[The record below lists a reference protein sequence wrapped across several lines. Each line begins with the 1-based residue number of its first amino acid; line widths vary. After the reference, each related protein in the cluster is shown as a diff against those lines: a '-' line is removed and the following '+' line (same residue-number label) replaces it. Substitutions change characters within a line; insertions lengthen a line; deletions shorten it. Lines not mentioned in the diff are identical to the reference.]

1 MTVIDI
7 EGKFNENSYLIDT
20 KLMNVEKSL
29 AHYVVENDGMRLM
42 IDIGISSI
50 PARKMI
56 KRMKDM
62 GIFPIHKIILTHSH
76 WDHMQGVEIIKKLM
90 KETDIEILA
99 SEKALNSLRNP
110 NTMNDVFKNGFF
122 KFHLTPTD
130 DVIPLKEG
138 DIIDLNGL
146 KLEIFNFFGHTPDCI
161 AVFDEKNKNIFVGD
175 AIINT
180 VGNKPFLPPF
190 LPPAFNE
197 EALLITYQK
206 LRNLKG
212 KLNSISLG
220 HFGVLTDNDFNKIV
234 DEMED
239 FYFKVKELIIK
250 WYHENPS
257 IESIASK
264 YLESIHP
271 NPNVPVEL
279 FKMPVG
285 WLVKGLKMSS
295 FIKN

>member
-7 EGKFNENSYLIDT
+7 EGKFNDNSYLIDT
-20 KLMNVEKSL
+20 RLMNVEKNL
-29 AHYVVENDGMRLM
+29 AHYVVENDNMRLM

-50 PARKMI
+50 PARKMV

-62 GIFPIHKIILTHSH
+62 GIYPIHKIILTHSH
-76 WDHMQGVEIIKKLM
+76 WDHMQGVEKIKKLM
-90 KETDIEILA
+90 KETDIEIMA
-99 SEKALNSLRNP
+99 SEKALNSLKNP
-110 NTMNDVFKNGFF
+110 NPMNDVFKNDFF
-122 KFHLTPTD
+122 KFHLTPTN

-146 KLEIFNFFGHTPDCI
+146 KLEILNFFGHTPDCI

-175 AIINT
+175 AIIN
-180 VGNKPFLPPF
+180 VIDNKPYLPPF
-190 LPPAFNE
+190 MPPAFNE
-197 EALLITYQK
+197 EALLETYQK
-206 LRNLKG
+206 LRNMKN

-220 HFGVLTDNDFNKIV
+220 HFGVLTDEDFNRVI
-234 DEMED
+234 DEMEE
-239 FYFKVKELIIK
+239 FYFKVKDSIIK

-257 IESIASK
+257 IESITSK
-264 YLESIHP
+264 YIKTIIA
-271 NPNVPVEL
+271 NPDIPVEM

-285 WLVKGLKMSS
+285 WLVKGLEMSG

>member
-1 MTVIDI
+1 MAVIDK
-7 EGKFNENSYLIDT
+7 EGKFNDNSYLIDT
-20 KLMNVEKSL
+20 RLMNQEKNL

-50 PARKMI
+50 PARKMV

-110 NTMNDVFKNGFF
+110 DTMNDVFKNDFF
-122 KFHLTPTD
+122 KFHLKATD

-175 AIINT
+175 AIIN
-180 VGNKPFLPPF
+180 VIDNRPYLPPF
-190 LPPAFNE
+190 MPPAFNE

-206 LRNLKG
+206 LRNMKG
-212 KLNSISLG
+212 KLNSISLC
-220 HFGVLTDNDFNKIV
+220 HFGVFTDNDFNKIV
-234 DEMED
+234 DEMEE
-239 FYFKVKELIIK
+239 FYFRVKDSIIK
-250 WYHENPS
+250 WYYENPS
-257 IESIASK
+257 IESITSK
-264 YLESIHP
+264 YIKTIIS
-271 NPNVPVEL
+271 NPDIPVEM

-285 WLVKGLKMSS
+285 WLVKGLEMSGLL
-295 FIKN
+295 KN